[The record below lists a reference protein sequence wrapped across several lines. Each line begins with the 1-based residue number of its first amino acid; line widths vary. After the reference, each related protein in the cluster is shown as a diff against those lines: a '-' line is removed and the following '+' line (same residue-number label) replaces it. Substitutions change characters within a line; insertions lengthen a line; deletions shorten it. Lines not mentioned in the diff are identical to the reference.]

1 MPGLSGIEAYAE
13 SEDGSVLAVEA
24 DGISEAD
31 GIVLEND
38 DAAVDDEKE
47 NGAVI
52 VESAGE
58 PAMVDGEVPMFLSPA
73 DA

>member
-1 MPGLSGIEAYAE
+1 MKAKWTNLLKRGSAVFLSFAIVLSFMPGLSGIEAYAE

-38 DAAVDDEKE
+38 DAAVDD
-47 NGAVI
+47 
-52 VESAGE
+52 
-58 PAMVDGEVPMFLSPA
+58 
-73 DA
+73 